1 MLYLK
6 SASSNLLT
14 CKVLFKN
21 KITLK
26 LGPKIPHLGIFGLQF
41 NQKYY
46 QVFNQH
52 PQISAT
58 INFHSKP
65 KKINLWTKKLY
76 LCLLAWKLKNNCHV
90 CNQHSP
96 IFLIAK
102 FHVKIIILKFRTKNA
117 LFRWF
122 GQQFWKIIVIFAI
135 SALEFVLMQ
144 SLVQKLNILK
154 FETKHPLFGIFWVE
168 IWKWYCYKC
177 LICVFLTKKASCWYF
192 CVRIFKK
199 LLPDLKSVPS
209 SLSNKKFGEKTKMP
223 KFGTKNAW
231 FGYIGAGRWK
241 WYCCI
246 WNQHPRICVIEKI
259 GEKVKMPKFGTKNVL
274 FGYFWAGILKQYCH
288 IWNQYPRACP
298 IAKFCEKMRC
308 LGIFGLELGTILS
321 YFRSAHSNLPNC
333 KISWNNKNA

>member
-1 MLYLK
+1 M
-6 SASSNLLT
+6 
-14 CKVLFKN
+14 
-21 KITLK
+21 
-26 LGPKIPHLGIFGLQF
+26 
-41 NQKYY
+41 
-46 QVFNQH
+46 
-52 PQISAT
+52 
-58 INFHSKP
+58 
-65 KKINLWTKKLY
+65 
-76 LCLLAWKLKNNCHV
+76 
-90 CNQHSP
+90 
-96 IFLIAK
+96 
-102 FHVKIIILKFRTKNA
+102 
-117 LFRWF
+117 
-122 GQQFWKIIVIFAI
+122 
-135 SALEFVLMQ
+135 
-144 SLVQKLNILK
+144 
-154 FETKHPLFGIFWVE
+154 
-168 IWKWYCYKC
+168 
-177 LICVFLTKKASCWYF
+177 ICVFLTKKASCWYF

-209 SLSNKKFGEKTKMP
+209 TLSNKKFGEKTKMP

-241 WYCCI
+241 RYCCI
-246 WNQHPRICVIEKI
+246 WNQHPRICITEKI